1 MPAADDNH
9 QIVVPTLLDVHKGN
23 MGKMGSLLSRHEF
36 KKVVLFFGTGLTAML
51 GEDVFQ
57 SLDASGIEVLV
68 HREVADIDID
78 SVVDYAFQLPAQTEA
93 VIGIGG
99 GKALDAAKYTALLR
113 KWPFISVPTSTS
125 NDGFSSSNTS
135 LTIHGRRISVHSKM
149 PYGIIIDIDVI
160 KNAPDCFI
168 YSGVGDLVSK
178 ITAAE
183 DWIFEEQNGRTRVDD
198 CALMIAKKAVNS
210 FVRTDFGTIHDDL
223 FIKELVDS
231 LTMAGISME
240 IAGNSAPTSGSEHLI
255 SHALDRFSK
264 KPQLHGVQ
272 VGVATYLMS
281 RVQNHRFERVQKVLE
296 DTGFFDFA
304 ETTGMSRDEFDMA
317 IDKAPEMKPM
327 RYTYLH
333 VADYR
338 EKAHQVLHQDPILTR
353 ILH

>member
-1 MPAADDNH
+1 MGADNH
-9 QIVVPTLLDVHKGN
+9 QIVVPSLLDVRKGN
-23 MGKMGSLLSRHEF
+23 LADIGHLLGRHQF
-36 KKVVLFFGTGLTAML
+36 KKVVIFFGMGLTEML
-51 GEDVFQ
+51 GDTVFT
-57 SLDASGIEVLV
+57 SMNDSGIDVLKTV
-68 HREVADIDID
+68 EINDIDID
-78 SVVDYAFQLPAQTEA
+78 SVVDQAFQLPFQTEA

-135 LTIHGRRISVHSKM
+135 LTIHGRRISVHAKM
-149 PYGIIIDIDVI
+149 PYGILIDIDVV
-160 KNAPDCFI
+160 KNAPECFI

-183 DWIFEEQNGRTRVDD
+183 DWIFEEKNGRTRVDD

-210 FVRTDFGTIHDDL
+210 FVRTDFGTIKDDL

-255 SHALDRFSK
+255 SHALDTYSA
-264 KPQLHGVQ
+264 KPQLHGIQ

-281 RVQNHRFERVQKVLE
+281 KVQDHRYERITKVLK
-296 DTGFFDFA
+296 DTGFFEFA
-304 ETTGMSRDEFDMA
+304 KTAGMTKADFDMA
-317 IDKAPEMKPM
+317 IDRAPEMKPM
-327 RYTYLH
+327 RYTFLH
-333 VADYR
+333 VAEYR
-338 EKAHQVLHQDPILTR
+338 ELAHQILHNDPILQD
-353 ILH
+353 ILV